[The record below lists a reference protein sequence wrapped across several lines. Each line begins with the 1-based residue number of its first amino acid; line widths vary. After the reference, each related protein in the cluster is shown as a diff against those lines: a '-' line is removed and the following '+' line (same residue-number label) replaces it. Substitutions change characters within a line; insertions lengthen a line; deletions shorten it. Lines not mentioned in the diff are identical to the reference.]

1 MKAATFLKTAAFV
14 LVLILIAVAIHFLP
28 IARWAGQ
35 LQTYVRSV
43 GPLGY
48 GLYLLAYVVSCVLL
62 IPALALTL
70 AAGAIFGFVRGS
82 LIVLIGATAG
92 ACAAFLLGRTVFRRY
107 VERRVASNPKMAAVD
122 RAIAK
127 EGTKIMLL
135 MRLSGFPPFT
145 WTNYALGL
153 TGVKFVPYL
162 LTTFFG
168 IIPGTLAFTW
178 AGVAGIEAIRGRGH
192 HYGLIVTAV
201 GAVLV
206 IVYIGR
212 IAANAIRRAGVEQ

>member
-1 MKAATFLKTAAFV
+1 MATALQM
-14 LVLILIAVAIHFLP
+14 LQHF
-28 IARWAGQ
+28 IE
-35 LQTYVRSV
+35 YVRAAGSM
-43 GPLGY
+43 GY
-48 GLYLLAYVVSCVLL
+48 VLYVLAYIVCCIGLV
-62 IPALALTL
+62 PALTL
-70 AAGAIFGFVRGS
+70 TIAAGAIFGFVRGS
-82 LIVLIGATAG
+82 LIVLAGATAG
-92 ACAAFLLGRTVFRRY
+92 ACAAFFLGRTVFRRH

-122 RAIAK
+122 RAIAN

-178 AGVAGIEAIRGRGH
+178 AGVVGLEAIRGRGH
-192 HYGLIVTAV
+192 HAGLIVTAV